1 VKRAALYIRVSTEE
15 QAKEGFS
22 IAAQREKLT
31 WYASSQDW
39 LIVDHYIDDGYSA
52 KDLDRPALQRMLY
65 DVRLGKIDIVLVY
78 RLDRLT
84 RSVLDLY
91 QLLEEW
97 ERVQVS
103 FRSCTEVYDTTTAI
117 GRLFITLVA
126 ALAQWERENLAER
139 VKLGMEQMA
148 QEEKR
153 PGGPPPYG
161 YRLQRGS
168 LQLNP
173 QEAHVVRT
181 IFSLHEAGK
190 SLSDIARELNDRKL
204 PSRTGARWSS
214 ATLSHM
220 LQNHVYYGALRWNYA
235 EGGQKKN
242 SPDAWIIRE
251 GTHPPIIDKETF
263 LAAQR
268 LLGAR
273 RHQHARALAS
283 DFLFSGKLICAHCGA
298 LMYGKTIRTKKKE
311 GVYYHNRYYFCK
323 KQRQKECDA
332 PAIREA
338 ALEELFLSCAERL
351 FAPTALLQKMYYEEH
366 GIPMPQNLETL
377 LRDIPRLWSY
387 AEPMEKKQW
396 IAVVVHQI
404 VVSGRPLTIHRLEFL

>member
-1 VKRAALYIRVSTEE
+1 MKRAALYIRVSTEE
-15 QAKEGFS
+15 QAKDGFS
-22 IAAQREKLT
+22 IAAQREKLS

-39 LIVDHYIDDGYSA
+39 LIVDHYIDEGYSA
-52 KDLDRPALQRMLY
+52 KDLDRPALQRMLH
-65 DVRLGKIDIVLVY
+65 DIRRQKIDIVLVY

-148 QEEKR
+148 LEEKR

-161 YRLQRGS
+161 YRLHEGS
-168 LQLNP
+168 LRINP
-173 QEAHVVRT
+173 QEAEVVRK
-181 IFSLHEAGK
+181 IFSLHEIGK
-190 SLSDIARELNDRKL
+190 SLSDIAQVLNDQQL
-204 PSRTGARWSS
+204 PSRTGARWS
-214 ATLSHM
+214 ATTLSHM

-242 SPDAWIIRE
+242 SPDTWIIRE
-251 GTHPPIIDKETF
+251 GTHPPIIDKMTF
-263 LAAQR
+263 LTAQR
-268 LLGAR
+268 LLEAR
-273 RHQHARALAS
+273 RQQHGRALAS
-283 DFLFSGKLICAHCGA
+283 DFLFAGKVICARCGE

-311 GVYYHNRYYFCK
+311 GEYYLNRYYLCK
-323 KQRQKECDA
+323 KQRQKECNA
-332 PAIREA
+332 PAIRET
-338 ALEELFLSCAERL
+338 ALEELFLSHASRL
-351 FAPTALLQKMYYEEH
+351 SAPASLIQRIYYEEN
-366 GIPMPQNLETL
+366 GIALPKNLEML

-387 AEPMEKKQW
+387 ADVMEKKQW
-396 IAVVVHQI
+396 IAVLVQRL